1 MAAVVGEDDD
11 WGPGLQ
17 LRLAMALAPGIAL
30 APGRALR
37 GGVVQLGG
45 IRTVRTCCN
54 HSCGEAEKQMRPA
67 EGADQA
73 AQHSATADLMVGGSS
88 YALVI
93 YRRTTR
99 GLEWKEAWKEA
110 SSEV

>member
-1 MAAVVGEDDD
+1 VAAVVGEDDD

-17 LRLAMALAPGIAL
+17 LRLAMAL

-73 AQHSATADLMVGGSS
+73 AQHSATVDLMVG
-88 YALVI
+88 
-93 YRRTTR
+93 
-99 GLEWKEAWKEA
+99 
-110 SSEV
+110 